1 MATGG
6 KAGVPLPIVLLVP
19 AFDHFRIK
27 VRLVYV
33 RLFQSCLILA
43 FQTHRT
49 TAASDRICCNI
60 TCNIDPQTYLI
71 VELSVAVAM
80 TAYVAC
86 VYSLTVQSL
95 DFTLILARC
104 LCRGETLPSVA
115 LCMAAV

>member
-27 VRLVYV
+27 VRLGYV
-33 RLFQSCLILA
+33 RLFRSCLIHA

-60 TCNIDPQTYLI
+60 TCDIATQTYLI

-86 VYSLTVQSL
+86 VHSLTVQTL
-95 DFTLILARC
+95 DFTFDACSLLVQ
-104 LCRGETLPSVA
+104 G
-115 LCMAAV
+115 